1 VPPDVRDAV
10 VDFVH
15 WAAEEG
21 GFSTRSILPLIGLY
35 ENKFRHWEKRYGCEN
50 SHNGKMPRDFWI
62 QDWEREAILEFHSR
76 HPNDGYRRLTFMM
89 NDANIV
95 AVSPS
100 TVYRVLKSAGLIGK
114 RDCRP
119 SKKGTGF
126 HQPSAAHHHWHVDVA
141 YVNIGGTFYYLC
153 MVLDGFS
160 RYIVSW
166 DLRPQMETK
175 DIEHIIERGRGLFS
189 GATPRIISDNG
200 PQFISKEFKEYIRLC
215 SMTHV
220 RTSPFYPQSN
230 GKLEALNK
238 TAKREVIR
246 PGQPRT
252 RKEALEQMERWVKS
266 YNEER
271 LHSSIDYVTP
281 KDKLEGRAPEILRL
295 RDERLEQARMRRKT
309 APGGATET
317 MSEVQES
324 GLAVEMTMQ
333 II

>member
-1 VPPDVRDAV
+1 M

-15 WAAEEG
+15 WTSEVG
-21 GFSTRSILPLIGLY
+21 GFSVRTVLPLIGLY
-35 ENKFRHWEKRYGCEN
+35 ENKFLNWEKRYGCEN
-50 SHNGKMPRDFWI
+50 THNGKMPRDFWL

-89 NDANIV
+89 NDANVV

-100 TVYRVLKSAGLIGK
+100 TVYRVLKSAGLIGR

-126 HQPSAAHHHWHVDVA
+126 HQPSAAHHHWHVDIA

-166 DLRPQMETK
+166 DIRAQMETK
-175 DIEHIIERGRGLFS
+175 DLEHIIEKGRGAFPD
-189 GATPRIISDNG
+189 TNPRIISDNG
-200 PQFISKEFKEYIRLC
+200 PQFISKDFKEYIRIC

-238 TAKREVIR
+238 TAKKEVIR

-252 RKEALEQMERWVKS
+252 QEEAREQMARWVKT

-271 LHSSIDYVTP
+271 LHSSIDYVSP
-281 KDKLEGRAPEILRL
+281 KDKLEGRALEILKL
-295 RDERLEQARMRRKT
+295 RDERLEQARTNRKAART
-309 APGGATET
+309 GTRENLTVAQQGGATE
-317 MSEVQES
+317 ES
-324 GLAVEMTMQ
+324 TMQ